1 MFLRHDLR
9 HPSGVC
15 LSRSIT
21 AYCAL
26 KCVVRPHHP
35 NVVVRVLN
43 MPPVQRLGVTTG
55 YARNMPHIRRLAGT
69 TIGES
74 AAKGERNVWTA
85 MRSKT
90 WDSLNAVT
98 AVTVDPNISGEEGA

>member
-1 MFLRHDLR
+1 
-9 HPSGVC
+9 
-15 LSRSIT
+15 
-21 AYCAL
+21 
-26 KCVVRPHHP
+26 
-35 NVVVRVLN
+35 
-43 MPPVQRLGVTTG
+43 
-55 YARNMPHIRRLAGT
+55 MPHIRRLAGT